1 MMLSILLS
9 LINPLSTI
17 ASKIVEARIATAN
30 ATTDREKIAAE
41 ERVKT
46 LEQRR
51 AVLVAESG
59 SRLNSLMRAAYGVPP
74 AIYLGKLYVWDKVLG
89 WGVTDPLSPMME
101 NVLWTVVGFYFLQW
115 TVSGFRK

>member
-1 MMLSILLS
+1 MIGFLLS
-9 LINPLSTI
+9 LINPLATI
-17 ASKIVEARIATAN
+17 AGKIAEARIAAAN
-30 ATTDREKIAAE
+30 AQTDREKISSE
-41 ERVKT
+41 ERVRT

-115 TVSGFRK
+115 TVSGFRR

>member
-1 MMLSILLS
+1 MIGFLLS
-9 LINPLSTI
+9 LINPLATI
-17 ASKIVEARIATAN
+17 AGKIAEARIAAAN
-30 ATTDREKIAAE
+30 AQTDREKISSE
-41 ERVKT
+41 ERVRT

-115 TVSGFRK
+115 TVSGLRR